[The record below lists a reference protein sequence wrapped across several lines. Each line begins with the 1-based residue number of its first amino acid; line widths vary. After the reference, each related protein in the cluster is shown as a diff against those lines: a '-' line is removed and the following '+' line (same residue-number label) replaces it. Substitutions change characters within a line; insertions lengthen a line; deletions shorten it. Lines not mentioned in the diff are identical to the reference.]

1 MKEKRMYRMR
11 IRDKNDMWW
20 TVTSGTESAPFY
32 SGPPRGEEAPIEK
45 YLFQCESLDGQST
58 TIGAPF
64 SIKYYERGHKD
75 KLVELLEKKLL
86 EESQQSNP

>member
-1 MKEKRMYRMR
+1 MR
-11 IRDKNDMWW
+11 ICDKNDMWW
-20 TVTSGTESAPFY
+20 TVTSGTESAPYY

-86 EESQQSNP
+86 KESQQSKP

>member
-1 MKEKRMYRMR
+1 MR

-20 TVTSGTESAPFY
+20 TVTSGTQSAPFY
-32 SGPPRGEEAPIEK
+32 TGPNLGEGAPIEK

-58 TIGAPF
+58 TIKAPF

-86 EESQQSNP
+86 EQSQQSKP

>member
-1 MKEKRMYRMR
+1 MR
-11 IRDKNDMWW
+11 IRLKNDMWW
-20 TVTSGTESAPFY
+20 TITFVSESGAPY

-86 EESQQSNP
+86 EESQQSKP

>member
-1 MKEKRMYRMR
+1 MR

-32 SGPPRGEEAPIEK
+32 TGPNLGEGAPIEK

-58 TIGAPF
+58 TIKAPF

-86 EESQQSNP
+86 EESQQPKP

>member
-1 MKEKRMYRMR
+1 MAKCNMIYLPASNSRLYGC
-11 IRDKNDMWW
+11 
-20 TVTSGTESAPFY
+20 VLYVSFY

-86 EESQQSNP
+86 EESQQPKP